1 MLLSDGKQ
9 MGLGLFISKLIVM
22 KFHGD
27 IDFISAH
34 KKGSTFIFSME
45 LEHDQDESQLEE
57 QILNLASHRSPRFR

>member
-22 KFHGD
+22 KFGGD

-34 KKGSTFIFSME
+34 KKGSTFIFSMD
-45 LEHDQDESQLEE
+45 LEHDQDEKELEE
-57 QILNLASHRSPRFR
+57 HSQNLNSHRSPRFR